1 MRQMNFFP
9 KWKKK
14 AEGVAAGTK
23 KKKKKSEIGKKLDEK
38 KCISFFV
45 FKHFCTGESYLRT
58 GL

>member
-1 MRQMNFFP
+1 ME
-9 KWKKK
+9 KK
-14 AEGVAAGTK
+14 GWGGGGRYK